1 MVERLDLSWPAA
13 EAENRWRGVP
23 GSIQTRG
30 RAIRFTLLLTLLLGH
45 FAATAQ
51 AQVDPR
57 TALLERAGWD
67 AIASGQAHAAAEAFR
82 EALTADPKNGRLH
95 LGAGMAAALERR
107 DSDAKDAFERAIAL
121 DPKLVRARAPLG
133 QVLYRMGDLNAA
145 IRTRLQV
152 VAIDVFA
159 VLLVLPFLTL

>member
-1 MVERLDLSWPAA
+1 AGGEAELQSSQQHRKHQQHWRSSPLARNCVKAPGLVAPGCCRQNVAPQASCISPGTCMVERLDLSWPAA
-13 EAENRWRGVP
+13 QAENRRRAVP

-30 RAIRFTLLLTLLLGH
+30 RAIRFTVLLTLLLGH
-45 FAATAQ
+45 FAATAL

-95 LGAGMAAALERR
+95 LGAGMA
-107 DSDAKDAFERAIAL
+107 
-121 DPKLVRARAPLG
+121 
-133 QVLYRMGDLNAA
+133 
-145 IRTRLQV
+145 
-152 VAIDVFA
+152 
-159 VLLVLPFLTL
+159 